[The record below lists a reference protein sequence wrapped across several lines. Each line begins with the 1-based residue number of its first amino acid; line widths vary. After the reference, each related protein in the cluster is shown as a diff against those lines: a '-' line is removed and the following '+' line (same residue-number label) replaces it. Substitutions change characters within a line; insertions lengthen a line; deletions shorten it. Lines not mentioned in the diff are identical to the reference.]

1 MTAGSLN
8 FGRKGRSRWVRRE
21 IEGPMRSRVL
31 SEAQCKLIAIDG
43 ASKDFGG
50 VKRAYGSGGRC
61 VCGAVVE
68 CGRGDIGGG
77 GCERKGKIA
86 GEFFEK

>member
-50 VKRAYGSGGRC
+50 G
-61 VCGAVVE
+61 
-68 CGRGDIGGG
+68 
-77 GCERKGKIA
+77 
-86 GEFFEK
+86 

>member
-1 MTAGSLN
+1 
-8 FGRKGRSRWVRRE
+8 
-21 IEGPMRSRVL
+21 MRSRVL